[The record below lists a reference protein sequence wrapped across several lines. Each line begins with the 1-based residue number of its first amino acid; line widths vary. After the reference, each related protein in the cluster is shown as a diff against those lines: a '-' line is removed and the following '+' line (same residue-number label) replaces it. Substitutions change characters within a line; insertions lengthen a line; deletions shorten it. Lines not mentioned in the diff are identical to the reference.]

1 MMKRFVFILTAGFI
15 LLATSSLPAVDKVPK
30 DSGSAEKKQDK
41 KKQDSREYQPFIDK
55 NNNGVDDRLESERR
69 KKTKVEPKRETEKK
83 QADDLNKYKS
93 DSAKNKAKGDS
104 SKTDSK
110 KESDKRKK

>member
-1 MMKRFVFILTAGFI
+1 MTAGFI

-30 DSGSAEKKQDK
+30 DSGSAKKKQDP

-83 QADDLNKYKS
+83 QTDDLNKYTP
-93 DSAKNKAKGDS
+93 DSSKNKTGQDS
-104 SKTDSK
+104 SKTSPK